1 MGYTFPS
8 LALENGE
15 YIQMGYKCPSLAL
28 KKKRKRKGGNAFKR
42 VVSFLILV

>member
-15 YIQMGYKCPSLAL
+15 CIQKGGKFPNPSLASEN
-28 KKKRKRKGGNAFKR
+28 GEC
-42 VVSFLILV
+42 I

>member
-15 YIQMGYKCPSLAL
+15 YIQMGYKFPSLAF
-28 KKKRKRKGGNAFKR
+28 KKKKNAFKR

>member
-28 KKKRKRKGGNAFKR
+28 KKNKKMGNAFKR